1 VPLIEREANI
11 NALLLEAFSIF
22 DLKAKQKKLALHL
35 KKALPDGLARVTIDD
50 VKLMKVIDN
59 LLENAIKFT
68 NQGFVEFG
76 YTTGGN
82 ILEFYVKDTG
92 IGIRPEMKELIFER
106 FSQEEKALSQK
117 AGGLGLGLSIAKA
130 NTELMGGSIRVG
142 SEKGKG
148 STFYVR
154 IPFQPIDPEAVE
166 EWLRN
171 REDDAK
177 NSPLVLVVE
186 DDEVNYQYLEVL
198 LHKFNTS
205 MEVLHAV
212 DGESALEICEQH
224 PDIKLVLMDV
234 KMKTMSGLEATK
246 IIKRNYPHLP
256 VVVQSAYVT
265 QADEKLAREAGC
277 DAFLAKPIASEDF
290 FSVLQSVLNG

>member
-1 VPLIEREANI
+1 
-11 NALLLEAFSIF
+11 
-22 DLKAKQKKLALHL
+22 
-35 KKALPDGLARVTIDD
+35 
-50 VKLMKVIDN
+50 
-59 LLENAIKFT
+59 
-68 NQGFVEFG
+68 VEFG